1 MTHRQPIIRFALPAS
16 TIRLALLAATLT
28 GPALAQPMDLS
39 QGGPVEVTSSDGIEW
54 RQDEQVVVARGN
66 ARAVREGVT
75 LEADRLIAR
84 YRSRPG
90 RAASQPATAQPG
102 GETPLSGGEIWRME
116 AEGRVRISTQTERA
130 QGDRAVYDM
139 DQSVMVLT
147 GRDLRLTTP
156 ENTITARD
164 GLEYWAQ
171 RRMTVARGA
180 ATVTTSD
187 DRRIQADTLV
197 AYFRED
203 AAPQPAAARPAPAP
217 ARGTTAA
224 NPRPVPGEG
233 SKLDRAELFGN
244 VEIRTPEEVVRGDR
258 GVYSPV
264 TGVARLL
271 GNVRIT
277 RGENQ
282 LNGAEAI
289 VNLRSNVARLVSAP
303 GSRVQGL
310 ILPQSGA
317 GAPTP
322 RGGAAS
328 PPARGPQQGGTGR

>member
-1 MTHRQPIIRFALPAS
+1 MRRVPRGPQLPI
-16 TIRLALLAATLT
+16 LALLAGLAVL
-28 GPALAQPMDLS
+28 PASAQPLDLT
-39 QGGPVEVTSSDGIEW
+39 QGGPVEVTSTDGIEW
-54 RQDEQVVVARGN
+54 RQAEQVVVARGS

-75 LEADRLIAR
+75 LEADRLVAR
-84 YRSRPG
+84 YRSRN
-90 RAASQPATAQPG
+90 RAGPQAQVATAQPG
-102 GETPLSGGEIWRME
+102 ADTPLSGGEIWRME
-116 AEGRVRISTQTERA
+116 AEGHVRISTGTDRA

-156 ENTITARD
+156 DNTITARD

-171 RRMTVARGA
+171 RHMAVARGA
-180 ATVTTSD
+180 ASVMTSD
-187 DRRIQADTLV
+187 NRRIVGDTLV
-197 AYFRED
+197 AYFRD
-203 AAPQPAAARPAPAP
+203 QGAALQPAAAARPASARAGQPAP
-217 ARGTTAA
+217 QRQ
-224 NPRPVPGEG
+224 VPGEG
-233 SKLDRAELFGN
+233 SKLDRVEIFGN
-244 VEIRTPEEVVRGDR
+244 VEIRTQDEVVRGDR

-289 VNLRSNVARLVSAP
+289 VNLRSNVARLVATP

-310 ILPQSGA
+310 VLPQSGQN
-317 GAPTP
+317 
-322 RGGAAS
+322 AAS
-328 PPARGPQQGGTGR
+328 PRPGQPAQQERAR